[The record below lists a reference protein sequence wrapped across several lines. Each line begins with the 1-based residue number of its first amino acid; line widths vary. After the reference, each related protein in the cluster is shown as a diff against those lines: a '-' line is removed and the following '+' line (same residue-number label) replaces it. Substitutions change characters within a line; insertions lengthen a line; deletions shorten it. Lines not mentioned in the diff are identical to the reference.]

1 MSCLLVVGA
10 GGHGKVVAEA
20 AIASGIWREV
30 AFLDS
35 RFPELRSVL
44 DWLVVGD
51 DRDVASHLAQYPEIF
66 VAIGDNRTRVE
77 RLRAYLASG
86 FRVPVIV
93 HPRAWVS
100 PTASIGMGAVV
111 VGGAI
116 VNACAS
122 LGRGCIVNTGA
133 TVDHDCQ
140 LADGVHVSPGAHVGG
155 GSTIGERSW
164 IGIGAAIR
172 HGVRIGADVTVGA
185 GAAVVDDLP
194 SGVKA
199 YGVPA
204 RVA

>member
-1 MSCLLVVGA
+1 VSCLLVVGA

-20 AIASGIWREV
+20 AIASGTWREV

-44 DWLVVGD
+44 DWRVVGD
-51 DRDVASHLAQYPEIF
+51 DRDVARHLAQYPEIF
-66 VAIGDNRTRVE
+66 VAIGDNRARVE
-77 RLRAYLASG
+77 RLRVCLESG
-86 FRVPVIV
+86 FRAAIIV

-100 PTASIGMGAVV
+100 PSAHIGPGVIV

-133 TVDHDCQ
+133 TVDHDCE
-140 LADGVHVSPGAHVGG
+140 LADGVHISPGAHVGG
-155 GSTIGERSW
+155 GSSIGECTW

-172 HGVRIGADVTVGA
+172 HGVRIGADVMVGA

-194 SGVKA
+194 SGVRA
-199 YGVPA
+199 HGVPA